1 MPAVTGKPMAIRI
14 EPADCRLTAY
24 AASVLVMKGAVPV
37 GFDQRQLNAL
47 RGTTMMKNLTLST
60 ALFLAVAV
68 FSGPANAACVT
79 KAAEA
84 TSTSAESAKWFAL
97 ETMVQAVSWSL
108 WPSFVATGDV
118 PGYTVKNQKYKCTE
132 GGIGVTCRGQ
142 ATFCKT
148 GSPRL

>member
-1 MPAVTGKPMAIRI
+1 
-14 EPADCRLTAY
+14 
-24 AASVLVMKGAVPV
+24 
-37 GFDQRQLNAL
+37 
-47 RGTTMMKNLTLST
+47 MMKNLTLP
-60 ALFLAVAV
+60 AVLFLLAMAVSA
-68 FSGPANAACVT
+68 PANAACVT

-148 GSPRL
+148 G